1 MSNNLLYYK
10 YKYNTKIY
18 IIQYIYKNMR
28 KRLLIENDISE
39 LDDFQKILLLNKR
52 KISPDEVEFFNSDGK
67 SYDEMEVKYDGLYFT
82 FDGLEEFLKFFFPGT
97 YGDGSYDEYEA
108 SNLEQMYNSRWDF
121 GFGDRAYDEWRDGYI
136 FGYFCENNMNLLY
149 DVVKLVSPKLMS
161 CFVKNNSGKFILK
174 SGDNESCYNSM
185 VEVLDSLP
193 NISDQIQWIWSDAM
207 QEASEDDASN
217 YIKDRY
223 CDGLNGVGIKRY
235 SDRYCFW
242 KYNISW
248 GNLAMMFINTGEFDG
263 NLIDTMH
270 TYIDK
275 NFKDH
280 TPESYA
286 YEIADYVHNSEKFN
300 DYFCD
305 KITIRLEELI
315 ENLMEDFDTEYFEV
329 LTKVIDMGGFG
340 NFLPMKSY
348 NDKYQIRLNSIDPDN
363 LKIKYTIKLK
373 NSWGEDKQ
381 GELPLKDL
389 LNLINQPGLFDPMDY
404 RSS

>member
-52 KISPDEVEFFNSDGK
+52 KISPDEVEFFDSDGK

-242 KYNISW
+242 KYSISW

-300 DYFCD
+300 DYFCN
-305 KITIRLEELI
+305 KVTIRLEELI
-315 ENLMEDFDTEYFEV
+315 ENLIEDFDTEYFEV
-329 LTKVIDMGGFG
+329 LKKVIDMGGFG

-373 NSWGEDKQ
+373 NSWGTDKQ

-404 RSS
+404 RTS